1 MSVFIDA
8 LKDKGIKYEPAEVP
22 TLEEAQSKKIGF
34 GTFLEE
40 SPTLQTTAEKPID
53 EIGEYSAKDLI
64 TLMINCQ
71 LLFFNIPKAKLL
83 F

>member
-34 GTFLEE
+34 GTFLE
-40 SPTLQTTAEKPID
+40 
-53 EIGEYSAKDLI
+53 
-64 TLMINCQ
+64 
-71 LLFFNIPKAKLL
+71 
-83 F
+83 